1 MEENKMIVSE
11 ETTTEYENDAPE
23 VKSKIG
29 IPTAVFAG
37 SLITLA
43 GLAIGKKVKAKYAEY
58 KAKKEAQESQ
68 NRKVIDI
75 TDEVESEETE

>member
-1 MEENKMIVSE
+1 MIVNE
-11 ETTTEYENDAPE
+11 EATTEYENDVSE
-23 VKSKIG
+23 EKSG
-29 IPTAVFAG
+29 ISAGAAVFAG

-43 GLAIGKKVKAKYAEY
+43 AIVIGKKVKAKYAEY

-75 TDEVESEETE
+75 TNGVESEETE